1 MNYGYASESGNAP
14 VSFSYSQLEKEGV
27 AVEGQKFPD
36 KRYGSL
42 TLIQFNDARPSYV
55 RHAQMDQFWP
65 AAHQF
70 LAEGMTRNTR
80 ENQYRARFL
89 LK

>member
-14 VSFSYSQLEKEGV
+14 ISFSYSQLEKEGV

-42 TLIQFNDARPSYV
+42 TLIYFNDARPSYV
-55 RHAQMDQFWP
+55 RHAQMDQVWP

-70 LAEGMTRNTR
+70 LAEGTTRNT
-80 ENQYRARFL
+80 
-89 LK
+89 

>member
-36 KRYGSL
+36 KRYGSYNLMMHGRL
-42 TLIQFNDARPSYV
+42 TLDMRKWINFGRLRTNFSRK
-55 RHAQMDQFWP
+55 
-65 AAHQF
+65 
-70 LAEGMTRNTR
+70 E
-80 ENQYRARFL
+80 
-89 LK
+89 

>member
-36 KRYGSL
+36 KRYVSS
-42 TLIQFNDARPSYV
+42 TL
-55 RHAQMDQFWP
+55 M
-65 AAHQF
+65 
-70 LAEGMTRNTR
+70 
-80 ENQYRARFL
+80 
-89 LK
+89 